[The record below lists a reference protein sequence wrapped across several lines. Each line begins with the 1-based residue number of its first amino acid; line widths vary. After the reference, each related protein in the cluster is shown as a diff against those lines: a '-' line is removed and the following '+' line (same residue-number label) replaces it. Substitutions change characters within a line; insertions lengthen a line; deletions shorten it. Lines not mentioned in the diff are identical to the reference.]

1 MRMRTCSV
9 LLAMGSLVLSGNAGA
24 EPRFARL
31 YKQQYGYPPSCHA
44 CHKDGGGTPLN
55 AYGEAWKEAGSSVGA
70 FAAIGGRDSDGDG
83 VDNAAE
89 ARAKA
94 NPGQARSTPQ
104 EPGDW
109 LDTANLIPRE
119 VQGVFPG
126 VTAYKPLDTILTDKE
141 LTRARAMGVELGPD
155 DETTIYV
162 PVKQGKAAGTA
173 IIVPAQ
179 FQGEQF
185 FVLLATNRQLVVSH
199 ALAMHAGKVDG
210 AENPALY
217 AGAIG
222 KAVEELPAGGD
233 DSLAAAVAA
242 ALKRAA
248 VLLHVRLKPA

>member
-1 MRMRTCSV
+1 MRMRTCSA
-9 LLAMGSLVLSGNAGA
+9 LLALGSLVLSLGASA

-55 AYGEAWKEAGSSVGA
+55 GYGEAWKAAGSTVGA
-70 FAAIGGRDSDGDG
+70 FAAIGAQDSDGDG
-83 VDNAAE
+83 ADNASE
-89 ARAKA
+89 ARGKA

-104 EPGDW
+104 DPGDW

-141 LTRARAMGVELGPD
+141 LARAQAMGVQLGPE

-162 PVKQGKAAGTA
+162 PVKDGKAAGTA
-173 IIVPAQ
+173 IIVPAW

-185 FVLLATNRQLVVSH
+185 FVLLATNRQLEVSH

-210 AENPALY
+210 AGDPALY

-222 KAVEELPAGGD
+222 KPVEELPAGGEG
-233 DSLAAAVAA
+233 SLAAAVAA
-242 ALKRAA
+242 ALKRAG

>member
-1 MRMRTCSV
+1 MRTCSV
-9 LLAMGSLVLSGNAGA
+9 LLLLGSLTLSLNVGA

-31 YKQQYGYPPSCHA
+31 YKQHYGYPPSCHA

-55 AYGEAWKEAGSSVGA
+55 AYGEDWRDAGSNVGA
-70 FAAIGGRDSDGDG
+70 FAKIGEQDSDGDG
-83 VDNAAE
+83 ASNATE
-89 ARAKA
+89 AKAKA
-94 NPGQARSTPQ
+94 NPGQVRSTPQ
-104 EPGDW
+104 SPGDW

-119 VQGVFPG
+119 VQRLFPG

-141 LTRARAMGVELGPD
+141 LARAEKMGVSLGPQ

-162 PVKQGKAAGTA
+162 PVRDGKAAGTA

-179 FQGEQF
+179 FKGEQF
-185 FVLLATNRQLVVSH
+185 FVLLATNRQLEVSH
-199 ALAMHAGKVDG
+199 AVAMHAGKVDG
-210 AENPALY
+210 ADDPALY

-222 KAVEELPAGGD
+222 RTVEQLPGGGQ
-233 DSLAAAVAA
+233 DSLADAVAA